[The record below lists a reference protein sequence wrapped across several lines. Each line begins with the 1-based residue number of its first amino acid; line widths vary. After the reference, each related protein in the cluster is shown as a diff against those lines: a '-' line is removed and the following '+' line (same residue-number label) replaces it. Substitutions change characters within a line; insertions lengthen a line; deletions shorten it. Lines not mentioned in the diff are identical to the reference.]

1 MNEVMMIILAF
12 VAGIAL
18 GFLFF
23 GGLWLTVR
31 IGTDSKIP
39 ALWFLGS
46 LALRVTIVCA
56 GFYYIGVGN
65 LFQLLICFSGFFIAR
80 FIVFRLT
87 KAYDLKHTKGEASH
101 GA

>member
-1 MNEVMMIILAF
+1 MNEVMTIILAF

-39 ALWFLGS
+39 ALWFFGS
-46 LALRVTIVCA
+46 LALRLTLVLT
-56 GFYYIGVGN
+56 GFYFIGVGS
-65 LFQLLICFSGFFIAR
+65 LLRLLICFLGFFIAR